1 MNTAMMVELQRNT
14 KKRTK
19 PYQPADFY
27 CWGGSGTSEP
37 PEAGAAMLE
46 LMRRNLFPQFALGEW
61 FDDLKNAAGDT
72 PAPAILAWWSDE
84 AILLAPRRLGP
95 DQWGG
100 YLIAMAESAGMTQT
114 FTNEHGDSALLTVPP
129 TVGTVGA
136 VEAEADA
143 VLPIG

>member
-1 MNTAMMVELQRNT
+1 MNTAMMVELQRNP
-14 KKRTK
+14 KKRSK

-27 CWGGSGTSEP
+27 CWGGSSTGEP
-37 PEAGAAMLE
+37 PDAGAAMVE
-46 LMRRNLFPQFALGEW
+46 LIRRDQFPQFALGEW
-61 FDDLKNAAGDT
+61 HDDLKRAGADT
-72 PAPAILAWWSDE
+72 PPPALLAWWSEE
-84 AILLAPRRLGP
+84 AILLAPRRVGP

-100 YLIAMAESAGMTQT
+100 YLIAMAEAAGQTQT
-114 FTNEHGDSALLTVPP
+114 FTNEHGDSVLLTVPP